1 MKIFNIITAGLLL
14 CAGLASC
21 EMKDEL
27 KGGSTDSSEMGY
39 LDLGVA
45 VNASQ
50 NSIARADD
58 VTDGGKNE
66 NENVGVSVSADD
78 FPVTIAGVTDAS
90 YIKEYASYS
99 ELKAE
104 NKDGVVALPVGS
116 YTVTAHTNAEL
127 KNEMSTP
134 YYEGVEEISITKG
147 VTAQTHV
154 VCTMKNMRVA
164 MDYDDQFV
172 ASFTDWTITVT
183 DGTTILT
190 FECTD
195 HEDTDQ
201 LNPAP
206 KYMLVADGVSQLTVR
221 ASGHNLQGEFVS
233 EERILTKPTGGNS
246 TNWTGGDALTI
257 KMEENTPSDPTGIQG
272 SGITISADV
281 SFDEEEETVEVPVT
295 PGGGSTEE
303 PGTGGND
310 EPEEPVTDD
319 APTIDLPQTTYTLPD
334 DMEADADVL
343 IQTALK
349 EGSDSEYIGLK
360 SVFVKITPDNEGF
373 KSALQM
379 LLIQNIDFMSGVD
392 LVKDAETVGTYIN
405 IIAPGLEMPK
415 ANAENYIFPVSK
427 FFATLASTDMGITS
441 ATGHK
446 FEITVTDNNNN
457 TKNAILSIVVE
468 STVDNIE

>member
-50 NSIARADD
+50 NSIARADG
-58 VTDGGKNE
+58 VTDDGK

-116 YTVTAHTNAEL
+116 YTVTAHTNAKLEN
-127 KNEMSTP
+127 KMAIP
-134 YYEGVEEISITKG
+134 YYEGVEEISITKE
-147 VTAQTHV
+147 VTAKTNV

-164 MDYDDQFV
+164 IDYDDQFV
-172 ASFTDWTITVT
+172 ASFTDWTITIT
-183 DGTTILT
+183 DGTTVLT
-190 FECTD
+190 FKCTD

-206 KYMLVADGVSQLTVR
+206 QYMLVADGVSQLTVN
-221 ASGHNLQGEFVS
+221 ASGHNLQGEFVP

-303 PGTGGND
+303 PGTGGGD
-310 EPEEPVTDD
+310 EPEEPILTKPTVTF
-319 APTIDLPQTTYTLPD
+319 PQSTYTLP
-334 DMEADADVL
+334 ADASKNANAVITSTAEGG
-343 IQTALK
+343 IQSVKVQIIGGNDGFSGIISNMGFA
-349 EGSDSEYIGLK
+349 EGLE
-360 SVFVKITPDNEGF
+360 
-373 KSALQM
+373 
-379 LLIQNIDFMSGVD
+379 
-392 LVKDAETVGTYIN
+392 LVGNTTLGPVISS
-405 IIAPGLEMPK
+405 IVPGLEMPQ
-415 ANAENYIFPVSK
+415 AGDASYTFPVGG
-427 FFATLASTDMGITS
+427 FFNILQQMGATTEAD
-441 ATGHK
+441 GHV
-446 FEITVTDNNNN
+446 FNITVTDANG
-457 TKNAILSIVVE
+457 TASASLSVKVTE
-468 STVDNIE
+468 

>member
-50 NSIARADD
+50 NSIARADG
-58 VTDGGKNE
+58 VTDDGK

-104 NKDGVVALPVGS
+104 NKDGVMALPVGS
-116 YTVTAHTNAEL
+116 YTVTAHTNAKLEN
-127 KNEMSTP
+127 KMAIP

-147 VTAQTHV
+147 VTAKTNV

-183 DGTTILT
+183 DGTTVLT

-195 HEDTDQ
+195 HEDTGQ

-206 KYMLVADGVSQLTVR
+206 QYMLVADGVSQLTVN

-233 EERILTKPTGGNS
+233 EKRILTKPTGGNS

-281 SFDEEEETVEVPVT
+281 SFDEEEETVEVSVT

-303 PGTGGND
+303 PGTGGGD
-310 EPEEPVTDD
+310 EPEEPILTKPTVTF
-319 APTIDLPQTTYTLPD
+319 PQSTYTLP
-334 DMEADADVL
+334 ADASKNADAVITSTAEGG
-343 IQTALK
+343 IQSVKVQIIGGNDDFSVIISTMGFA
-349 EGSDSEYIGLK
+349 EGLE
-360 SVFVKITPDNEGF
+360 
-373 KSALQM
+373 
-379 LLIQNIDFMSGVD
+379 
-392 LVKDAETVGTYIN
+392 LVGNTTLGPVISS
-405 IIAPGLEMPK
+405 IVPGLEMPQ
-415 ANAENYIFPVSK
+415 AGDASYTFPVGG
-427 FFATLASTDMGITS
+427 FFNILQQMGATTEAD
-441 ATGHK
+441 GHV
-446 FEITVTDNNNN
+446 FNITVTDANG
-457 TKNAILSIVVE
+457 TASASLSVKVTE
-468 STVDNIE
+468 

>member
-27 KGGSTDSSEMGY
+27 KGGSADSSEMGY

-50 NSIARADD
+50 NSIARADG
-58 VTDGGKNE
+58 VTDDGK

-116 YTVTAHTNAEL
+116 YTVTAHTNAKLEN
-127 KNEMSTP
+127 KMAIP

-183 DGTTILT
+183 DGTTVLT
-190 FECTD
+190 FKCTD
-195 HEDTDQ
+195 HEDTGQ

-206 KYMLVADGVSQLTVR
+206 QYMLVADGVSQLTVN

-281 SFDEEEETVEVPVT
+281 SFDEEEEPVEVPVT

-303 PGTGGND
+303 PGGGD
-310 EPEEPVTDD
+310 VEDPDKPVTDD
-319 APTIDLPQTTYTLPD
+319 APT
-334 DMEADADVL
+334 VS
-343 IQTALK
+343 
-349 EGSDSEYIGLK
+349 GEYLGK
-360 SVFVKITPDNEGF
+360 TVTFS
-373 KSALQM
+373 KSANNCPDIKVLMQAPNK
-379 LLIQNIDFMSGVD
+379 IQHVYIKATTSDNGELKGIFTEMGFMSENGLD
-392 LVKDAETVGTYIN
+392 LVTATDLAELIKPLPTTVDTSYTFTLGGLASFLTVGEHSFTVTVVDQEESSSE
-405 IIAPGLEMPK
+405 P
-415 ANAENYIFPVSK
+415 
-427 FFATLASTDMGITS
+427 ATLYF
-441 ATGHK
+441 K
-446 FEITVTDNNNN
+446 VT
-457 TKNAILSIVVE
+457 E
-468 STVDNIE
+468 

>member
-50 NSIARADD
+50 NSIARADG
-58 VTDGGKNE
+58 VTDDGK

-116 YTVTAHTNAEL
+116 YTVTAHTNAKLEN
-127 KNEMSTP
+127 KMAIP

-147 VTAQTHV
+147 VTAKTNV

-183 DGTTILT
+183 DGTTVLT

-206 KYMLVADGVSQLTVR
+206 QYMLVADGVSQLTVN

-281 SFDEEEETVEVPVT
+281 SFDEEEETVEVSVT

-303 PGTGGND
+303 PGTGGGD
-310 EPEEPVTDD
+310 EPEEPILTKPTVTF
-319 APTIDLPQTTYTLPD
+319 PQSTYTLP
-334 DMEADADVL
+334 ADASKNADAVITSTAEGG
-343 IQTALK
+343 IQSVKVQIIGGNDGFSGITSTMGFA
-349 EGSDSEYIGLK
+349 EGLE
-360 SVFVKITPDNEGF
+360 
-373 KSALQM
+373 
-379 LLIQNIDFMSGVD
+379 
-392 LVKDAETVGTYIN
+392 LVGNTTLGPVISS
-405 IIAPGLEMPK
+405 IVPGLEMPQ
-415 ANAENYIFPVSK
+415 AGDASYTFPVGG
-427 FFATLASTDMGITS
+427 FFNILQQMGATTEAD
-441 ATGHK
+441 GHV
-446 FEITVTDNNNN
+446 FNITVTDANG
-457 TKNAILSIVVE
+457 TASASLSVKVTE
-468 STVDNIE
+468 